1 MEQKNSGNDNPQNQG
16 VTSEILDE
24 ISTQLSLQIQSELEN
39 IEKDA
44 KAEEQEHNAEITNS
58 EASEDGREKK
68 VFTPNQQGRLK
79 FTRMIGTIVLGVC
92 LIVGL
97 SFGVKYSV
105 QVGNMLS
112 SINYID
118 DEQIQYKET
127 DITDATPVTTKT
139 PVPIEETEEPMESD
153 RIVNIL
159 LVGEENVYGDSIG
172 RSDSM
177 MIATINGKEKS
188 LKLTSL
194 MRDIYIAIPGYLPN
208 KLNAAYN
215 NGGGKLLTETIE
227 QNFGIPIDGY
237 VTVNFQGLEDIINIL
252 GGVEIT
258 LTEDEAYYLNT
269 TNYIS
274 KPEYR
279 NVRAG
284 TQVVNGNQAVGYCRV
299 RYRSASNGEANDFG
313 RTYRQRAVLSA
324 LFDAYKNKSVSE
336 MLDIANELIPYI
348 STNIKKA
355 KLLDYISLA
364 ASLGTM
370 ELEQLRIPVD
380 RTYLGRDVPCG
391 HSIGDALTI
400 DYDENIRIMKNFIYG
415 EDRDD
420 ASISDSVPSPSASPE
435 DGTQTDEGGYY
446 DEYGN
451 YHTGTKPSQNAGSVT
466 VGDDYIPHY
475 ETYGYGY

>member
-1 MEQKNSGNDNPQNQG
+1 MSQKNSEDHSQENG

-24 ISTQLSLQIQSELEN
+24 ISSKLSLQIQSELED
-39 IEKDA
+39 IEKNA
-44 KAEEQEHNAEITNS
+44 KEEEQKDAAPEE
-58 EASEDGREKK
+58 EAKKPEQEKTTGK
-68 VFTPNQQGRLK
+68 GDLK
-79 FTRMIGTIVLGVC
+79 LMRAIGTILLGAC
-92 LIVGL
+92 LIVGI
-97 SFGVKYSV
+97 SVGIRYSV
-105 QVGNMLS
+105 QIGNMLS

-118 DEQIQYKET
+118 DDQIQYKET
-127 DITDATPVTTKT
+127 DITDETPAATKT
-139 PVPIEETEEPMESD
+139 PVPMEETEEPVESD
-153 RIVNIL
+153 RVVNIL
-159 LVGEENVYGDSIG
+159 LIGEENVYGDSIG

-194 MRDIYIAIPGYLPN
+194 MRDIYISIPGYLPN

-215 NGGGKLLTETIE
+215 NGGGKLLTETVE

-258 LTEDEAYYLNT
+258 LTEAEAYYLNT

-279 NVRAG
+279 NVREG
-284 TQVVNGNQAVGYCRV
+284 TQIVNGNQAVGYCRV

-313 RTYRQRAVLSA
+313 RTYRQRAVLNA
-324 LFDAYKNKSVSE
+324 LFDSYKNKSVTE
-336 MLDIANELIPYI
+336 MLDIANELIPYV
-348 STNIKKA
+348 STNMKKA
-355 KLLDYISLA
+355 KLLDYISMA
-364 ASLGTM
+364 ASLGTT

-380 RTYLGRDVPCG
+380 GTYLGKDVPCG

-400 DYDENIRIMKNFIYG
+400 DYEENIRIMKEFIYG
-415 EDRDD
+415 TDAPDSSTVTDATATPD
-420 ASISDSVPSPSASPE
+420 ASSQS
-435 DGTQTDEGGYY
+435 DEGGYY

-451 YHTGTKPSQNAGSVT
+451 YHTGTKPSASAGTVD
-466 VGDDYIPHY
+466 VGDDYVPHY